1 MQNLQIPDNLLRPDR
16 SFSQFPIKSFVFKRT
31 PLDIFFALF
40 LLITAVGVWA
50 AYDREVAWAK
60 FWFLV
65 GAVLI
70 YYALA
75 SQPQKNV
82 WIVAGV
88 LSAGAALL
96 AGVFSLARVL
106 RIGNLDPHIFGG
118 LIAMFIPLI
127 AAFGVWAWK
136 EGRKKLFVSAV
147 VFGLLSLAGFVFAS
161 KRGALLGLGVA
172 FGVWLSWRLSRYAGQ
187 YRRPA
192 FASMLGLA
200 AIGAMLAM
208 ALFPGLVIKVAAPGN
223 RLDILPQALNL
234 VADFPFS
241 GGGLGSFPGLFSRY
255 LLVIPWLF
263 MPHSSNLFLDT
274 LVEQGVLGLMAL
286 AGIFAG
292 SFWLLATRP
301 QSHWSWAAASGL
313 IVMTVYG
320 LVEDPFYSGWPV
332 LLLFV
337 LPGLG
342 VAATKPE
349 ALTERRP
356 LSGRWK
362 IALGAGALVVAAGMF
377 VAFRQQALAAWYANL
392 GAVEMARVELA
403 GWPETARW
411 QSDFDTAEFA
421 PAEALFSQALQVAPS
436 NVTANYRLGLIAAK
450 RGNETEAVARWNQ
463 ANQATPFHRGVRK
476 VLGYA
481 YVWQG
486 QLDLAAEL
494 LSTIPEA
501 KSELD
506 TYSWWWGTQG
516 RDDLAARAAA
526 MVERLP

>member
-1 MQNLQIPDNLLRPDR
+1 MKR
-16 SFSQFPIKSFVFKRT
+16 FPFKRT
-31 PLDIFFALF
+31 PLDIFFVLF
-40 LLITAVGVWA
+40 LFTAAIGVWA
-50 AYDREVAWAK
+50 AYDRQAAWEK
-60 FWFLV
+60 FGFIA
-65 GAVLI
+65 GAILI

-75 SQPQKNV
+75 SQPEENV

-88 LSAGAALL
+88 LSASAALL

-118 LIAMFIPLI
+118 VIAMFIPLI

-136 EGRKKLFVSAV
+136 EGHKKLTALAI
-147 VFGLLSLAGFVFAS
+147 VFGLAALAGFVFAS

-172 FGVWLSWRLSRYAGQ
+172 FVVWLLWRLSRYAGGH
-187 YRRPA
+187 RRLA
-192 FASMLGLA
+192 FASALGLA
-200 AIGAMLAM
+200 ALGAILAP
-208 ALFPGLVIKVAAPGN
+208 ALFPGLIIKVAVPGN
-223 RLDILPQALNL
+223 RLEILPQALNL
-234 VADFPFS
+234 VTDFPFT
-241 GGGLGSFPGLFSRY
+241 GGGLGSFPGLLSRY
-255 LLVIPWLF
+255 ILVIPWLF

-274 LVEQGVLGLMAL
+274 LVEQGMFGLIAL
-286 AGIFAG
+286 AGIFLG

-301 QSHWSWAAASGL
+301 VGALHATPLHRWAAAGGL

-320 LVEDPFYSGWPV
+320 LVEDPFHSGWPT
-332 LLLFV
+332 LLLFL
-337 LPGLG
+337 LPGFG
-342 VAATKPE
+342 VAATEPE

-362 IALGAGALVVAAGMF
+362 TAVGAGALVAVAGMF
-377 VAFRQQALAAWYANL
+377 VAFRQQSLAAWYANL

-411 QSDFDTAEFA
+411 QSDFDLAELE
-421 PAEALFSQALQVAPS
+421 PAEALFNQALQVAPDS
-436 NVTANYRLGLIAAK
+436 ITANYRLGLIAAK
-450 RGNETEAVARWNQ
+450 RGNETEAVARWRQ
-463 ANQATPFHRGVRK
+463 ANQAAPSHRGVRK

-486 QLDLAAEL
+486 QLDDAAEL
-494 LSTIPEA
+494 LSDIPEA
-501 KSELD
+501 KSEMD

-516 RDDLAARAAA
+516 RDDLATRAAA

>member
-1 MQNLQIPDNLLRPDR
+1 
-16 SFSQFPIKSFVFKRT
+16 
-31 PLDIFFALF
+31 
-40 LLITAVGVWA
+40 
-50 AYDREVAWAK
+50 
-60 FWFLV
+60 
-65 GAVLI
+65 
-70 YYALA
+70 
-75 SQPQKNV
+75 
-82 WIVAGV
+82 
-88 LSAGAALL
+88 
-96 AGVFSLARVL
+96 
-106 RIGNLDPHIFGG
+106 
-118 LIAMFIPLI
+118 
-127 AAFGVWAWK
+127 
-136 EGRKKLFVSAV
+136 
-147 VFGLLSLAGFVFAS
+147 
-161 KRGALLGLGVA
+161 
-172 FGVWLSWRLSRYAGQ
+172 
-187 YRRPA
+187 
-192 FASMLGLA
+192 MLGLA
-200 AIGAMLAM
+200 AVGAMLTM
-208 ALFPGLVIKVAAPGN
+208 ALFPGLILKVAAPGN
-223 RLDILPQALNL
+223 RLEILPQALNL
-234 VADFPFS
+234 VADFPFT

-255 LLVIPWLF
+255 VLVIPWLF

-301 QSHWSWAAASGL
+301 VGALHVTPLLRWAAACGL

-342 VAATKPE
+342 VAATEPE
-349 ALTERRP
+349 ALSERRS
-356 LSGRWK
+356 LGGRWEL
-362 IALGAGALVVAAGMF
+362 ALGAGALVVAAGMF
-377 VAFRQQALAAWYANL
+377 VAFHRQVLAAWYANL

-421 PAEALFSQALQVAPS
+421 PAEALFSRALQFAPS
-436 NVTANYRLGLIAAK
+436 NVTANYRLGLMAAK
-450 RGNETEAVARWNQ
+450 RGHETEAAARWSQ
-463 ANQATPFHRGVRK
+463 ANQAAPSHRGVRK